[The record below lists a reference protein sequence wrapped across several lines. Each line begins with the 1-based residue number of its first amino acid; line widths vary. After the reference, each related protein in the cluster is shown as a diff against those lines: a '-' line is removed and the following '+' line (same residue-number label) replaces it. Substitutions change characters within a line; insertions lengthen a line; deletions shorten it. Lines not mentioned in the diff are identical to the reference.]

1 MEEPSILGTAGTALR
16 QEKGPE
22 LASQFEHGKRLPYA
36 GLAVR
41 IVSIRPAI
49 TVVVEAV
56 AASRPLLLGVRGDTD
71 AVEVVTL
78 IARRSTAHVHQA
90 AADGEAVIACRCT
103 GPTVRARVGRAGVF
117 IITI

>member
-49 TVVVEAV
+49 TVVVDAV
-56 AASRPLLLGVRGDTD
+56 TASRPLLLGVRRD
-71 AVEVVTL
+71 AEAVGVGVLTTG
-78 IARRSTAHVHQA
+78 RSTAHVTR
-90 AADGEAVIACRCT
+90 AADREGVVACCCT
-103 GPTVRARVGRAGVF
+103 HPRIRARVGRA
-117 IITI
+117 